1 MTAQQALYMFGS
13 FHYFAFCML
22 IFQPFAASS
31 QLLQTQKVGKIPRP
45 PAREI
50 GRISRW
56 HLPDLNFTPNN
67 ERTYHLISGQYYK
80 LQLENRDFGPDHSLV
95 FKLQKRF
102 TLPRQTHGSEDGIP
116 SNGKTFKGGIRHCIF
131 FPIDDDSLISLLY
144 SFIPD
149 RQRDRFLSHVWVFCP
164 FVNFEVGK

>member
-13 FHYFAFCML
+13 FHYFAFCMFL
-22 IFQPFAASS
+22 FQPFAASS

-95 FKLQKRF
+95 FKLQKDLHSLGRCMALWMAF
-102 TLPRQTHGSEDGIP
+102 PAMAKP
-116 SNGKTFKGGIRHCIF
+116 SGEEFVTAFF
-131 FPIDDDSLISLLY
+131 FPIDDSLISLLY

-149 RQRDRFLSHVWVFCP
+149 RQRDRFLSHVWMFCP
-164 FVNFEVGK
+164 FVNLEVGK

>member
-80 LQLENRDFGPDHSLV
+80 LQLENRDLGRITLWYSNYKKDLHSLGRRMALRMA
-95 FKLQKRF
+95 FQAMAK
-102 TLPRQTHGSEDGIP
+102 P
-116 SNGKTFKGGIRHCIF
+116 SREEFVTAF
-131 FPIDDDSLISLLY
+131 FFQLMMIL
-144 SFIPD
+144 
-149 RQRDRFLSHVWVFCP
+149 
-164 FVNFEVGK
+164 

>member
-1 MTAQQALYMFGS
+1 MKRGKEGHVCFTNT
-13 FHYFAFCML
+13 H
-22 IFQPFAASS
+22 
-31 QLLQTQKVGKIPRP
+31 KKKGKIPRP

-50 GRISRW
+50 GSISRW
-56 HLPDLNFTPNN
+56 HLPDLNFMPNN

-80 LQLENRDFGPDHSLV
+80 LQLENRDLGRITLWYSNYKKDLHSLGRRMALRMA
-95 FKLQKRF
+95 FQAMAK
-102 TLPRQTHGSEDGIP
+102 P
-116 SNGKTFKGGIRHCIF
+116 SREEFVTAFF